1 MIEKRAALP
10 ENWNG
15 RPDEWMGG
23 SDGEEPAQS
32 HLQQS
37 PKTKLKTSCLASSD
51 PTQAVRRKTSPAIG
65 TDLSALTQSDKDS
78 DAKSDDKMIH
88 LQREKFGYIAERPD
102 DWMSNGGKVLNG
114 STHKTKLRT
123 SWMHKDTD
131 AKVDAKATVTGSANV
146 DAMSQSMNHL
156 SIDFVEKSEGDPL
169 HASESQISTSKKERR
184 MTSPLILQR
193 LSLLKQKSEEN
204 HKANEFWEKAA
215 DHTPT
220 SPLVRSMA
228 ASEAKPKLDKEQA
241 LDSASMHDPDMVQ
254 SMRDHSSEETRLE
267 SMNKSDSH
275 ICMRRRRTST
285 LIQQK
290 LQSIEKA
297 NEENHKKNEEF
308 AAAASKEKTSKAH
321 KAPTSAESTDIEDAS
336 KGSEETPKGSE
347 SIEKEVQHAS
357 PTTTNES
364 VRLQREDHNRLAVR
378 PGEWLGGSTPPSH
391 GTKPIVSIPKHIKL
405 ASPTGVASR
414 GLCLG
419 GADGSSKGS
428 KDSGSKTTRL
438 QREDHNFCAS
448 RPGDWLGGSEH
459 AAPQRTKAVRRKTSP
474 FALQNP
480 LVQ

>member
-1 MIEKRAALP
+1 MTEKRAVLP
-10 ENWNG
+10 ENWNE

-23 SDGEEPAQS
+23 CDSEEPAQT
-32 HLQQS
+32 HLQS
-37 PKTKLKTSCLASSD
+37 PKTSWLASSD
-51 PTQAVRRKTSPAIG
+51 STEAVRRKTSPAIG
-65 TDLSALTQSDKDS
+65 TDLSALTQSDKDP
-78 DAKSDDKMIH
+78 DAKNSDDKMIH

-102 DWMSNGGKVLNG
+102 DWMSNGGRVLTG

-131 AKVDAKATVTGSANV
+131 LKVDAKATVNVNANV

-156 SIDFVEKSEGDPL
+156 SIGYVQQSEDDPL

-215 DHTPT
+215 EHSPPG
-220 SPLVRSMA
+220 PLVKAMA
-228 ASEAKPKLDKEQA
+228 APEAKPKVENEQA
-241 LDSASMHDPDMVQ
+241 LDSVSMHAPDMAQ
-254 SMRDHSSEETRLE
+254 SMRDHSSGETKLE
-267 SMNKSDSH
+267 SMNASDSH
-275 ICMRRRRTST
+275 LCTGKRRTST

-308 AAAASKEKTSKAH
+308 AAAASKEKALKAQ
-321 KAPTSAESTDIEDAS
+321 KALTPSRATDNEDAS
-336 KGSEETPKGSE
+336 KGSEETPKYSE
-347 SIEKEVQHAS
+347 SIGKDVQHVS
-357 PTTTNES
+357 PTTTKES
-364 VRLQREDHNRLAVR
+364 VRLQREDHNRLAAR
-378 PGEWLGGSTPPSH
+378 PGEWLGGSTPPSQ
-391 GTKPIVSIPKHIKL
+391 GRKPIVSIPKHIKL
-405 ASPTGVASR
+405 ASPTGVVSR

-419 GADGSSKGS
+419 GADESSKGS
-428 KDSGSKTTRL
+428 KDSELKTNRL

-448 RPGDWLGGSEH
+448 RPGDWLGGSED
-459 AAPQRTKAVRRKTSP
+459 AAPTRSKAVRRKTSP